1 MVDPKIK
8 TNGYLSLL
16 VEVGMFDYIKMSF
29 LPVGHTHEDVDQA
42 FSRIVV
48 YLNRHDAIDMD
59 EFIHA
64 VEESF
69 VKDEE
74 KTRGEHNWC
83 SFRRQELPK
92 GPPT

>member
-1 MVDPKIK
+1 MIS
-8 TNGYLSLL
+8 YLSLL
-16 VEVGMFDYIKMSF
+16 VEVGMFDYIKMSY
-29 LPVGHTHEDVDQA
+29 LPVGHTHEDIDQA
-42 FSRIVV
+42 FSRIAV

-64 VEESF
+64 VSESF

-74 KTRGEHNWC
+74 KNLCEHNWC
-83 SFRRQELPK
+83 SFRLQGLPK